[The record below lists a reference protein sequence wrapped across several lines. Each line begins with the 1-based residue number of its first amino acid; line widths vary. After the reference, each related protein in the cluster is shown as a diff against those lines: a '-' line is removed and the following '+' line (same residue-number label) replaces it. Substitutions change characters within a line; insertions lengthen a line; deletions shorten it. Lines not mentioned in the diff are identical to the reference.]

1 MAVGWTFIFRQ
12 PWLLGPGLFR
22 RGCRFRASAID
33 QPAAYQGFGGAGLA
47 DVGCSFHA
55 AGIAAP
61 DPDVDFDAQLIAW
74 NHRATELGPLN
85 SGEQYQFALTVF
97 HLREQQNSA

>member
-12 PWLLGPGLFR
+12 PCLLRPGLFW
-22 RGCRFRASAID
+22 RGCGFSARAID
-33 QPAAYQGFGGAGLA
+33 QPAAYQGFGGARLA

-55 AGIAAP
+55 AGIGAP
-61 DPDVDFDAQLIAW
+61 YPDVDFDAQLIAR

-85 SGEQYQFALTVF
+85 PGEQYQFALAVF
-97 HLREQQNSA
+97 YLREQ